1 MTKEILDSTNNTQ
14 SLYSSRILII
24 QTIYSFD
31 ILDNKKDIKQ
41 ISSDYINYYTSKYPN
56 KKLHVEF
63 YEDLIN
69 FIINNISNIDN
80 KIHSNLEKNW
90 KLERLPKLVLSILR
104 SGIGELLHVN
114 NSNVAVII
122 NDYLQITKSF
132 NHLEELGFI
141 NSILDKIVNKN

>member
-1 MTKEILDSTNNTQ
+1 MTKETLDLIDNVQ
-14 SLYSSRILII
+14 PLYSPRVLAI

-41 ISSDYINYYTSKYPN
+41 ISSDYVSYYTFKYPN
-56 KKLHVEF
+56 KQLNIEF
-63 YEDLIN
+63 YENLIN
-69 FIINNISNIDN
+69 FIVNNISNIDDQ
-80 KIHSNLEKNW
+80 IHSNLEKKW

-104 SGIGELLHVN
+104 SGIGELLHFS
-114 NSNVAVII
+114 NSNVAIVI

-141 NSILDKIVNKN
+141 NSILDKIAK

>member
-41 ISSDYINYYTSKYPN
+41 IASDYVNYYKSKYPN
-56 KKLHVEF
+56 KKLNVEF
-63 YEDLIN
+63 YEELIN
-69 FIINNISNIDN
+69 FIIHNISNIDN

-141 NSILDKIVNKN
+141 NSILDKIVK